1 MSTVTTSKNQYVKQL
16 RKTVFERFTTA
27 FFRAPRN
34 VQRIWLAIIL
44 SGLPTR
50 ELEGLL
56 RRFEEY
62 GSKEPKQ

>member
-1 MSTVTTSKNQYVKQL
+1 MSTVTTSKNQYEKQL
-16 RKTVFERFTTA
+16 RKAVFERFSTA
-27 FFRAPRN
+27 FFKAPRN
-34 VQRIWLAIIL
+34 VQRIWIAIIL
-44 SGLPTR
+44 SGLPAK